1 MNRAAGRLLSELDIL
16 DIVNWMG
23 TILSSR
29 RSAELALMPN
39 SNKYWREFA
48 LAKRDHQQLNPQRGQ
63 SNNSL
68 VFYDKPSKSQL
79 FEVFDLMLD
88 GGGSEPGIVNGDAAL
103 RRAPYFYGMNPSLRA
118 GTLVMTGHG
127 IVPIESLDSK
137 QFQVRNLYGE
147 WQPATCWLSGRDKPL
162 WKLL

>member
-1 MNRAAGRLLSELDIL
+1 MNRAAGRFPVTINDIL

-68 VFYDKPSKSQL
+68 VLYDKPSKSQL

-88 GGGSEPGIVNGDAAL
+88 GG
-103 RRAPYFYGMNPSLRA
+103 
-118 GTLVMTGHG
+118 
-127 IVPIESLDSK
+127 
-137 QFQVRNLYGE
+137 
-147 WQPATCWLSGRDKPL
+147 
-162 WKLL
+162 